1 MGAFYARTNTGI
13 IPCLSSLIHCF
24 SPIAKMN
31 LLFISLLLLPLISA
45 AENEEVPTSSVTD
58 PETSN
63 TVSQPIDIPLREY
76 NVSFHKS
83 PAVNGTVSAPDQST
97 LFIQDFTFN
106 GTYRYAFFWAG
117 ETYDNNTLPDNYTG
131 TTFLNPEGEPHS
143 WTYEEIVKME
153 NIPGNTKSLG
163 TYDMKN
169 VTLHLPDGM
178 KVSQLKFLA
187 VRSPYHIYMH
197 KTKPTKPNETI
208 HTEGHRLDWCHV
220 RFPDEGL
227 RVMSGSGKVLFSSL
241 LLLVAS
247 GLTIFM

>member
-1 MGAFYARTNTGI
+1 MGAFYARTNTSI

-58 PETSN
+58 PETSG

-83 PAVNGTVSAPDQST
+83 PAVNGTVSALDQST
-97 LFIQDFTFN
+97 LFIHNFTFN
-106 GTYRYAFFWAG
+106 GTDRFAFFWAG
-117 ETYDNNTLPDNYTG
+117 ENYNNTLPDNFTG
-131 TTFLNPEGEPHS
+131 TTFLNPEAEPHGWHS
-143 WTYEEIVKME
+143 FIVRSAAELSSFIVKIKDKKE
-153 NIPGNTKSLG
+153 SLG
-163 TYDMKN
+163 TYDKKN

-178 KVSQLKFLA
+178 KISQLKFLA
-187 VRSPYHIYMH
+187 VRSPDM
-197 KTKPTKPNETI
+197 
-208 HTEGHRLDWCHV
+208 EGQRKNWGHV

-227 RVMSGSGKVLFSSL
+227 RVMSDEGLRVMSGSRKVLFSSL

>member
-45 AENEEVPTSSVTD
+45 SENEEVPTSSVTD

-83 PAVNGTVSAPDQST
+83 PAVNGTVSALDQST
-97 LFIQDFTFN
+97 LFIHNFDFN
-106 GTYRYAFFWAG
+106 GTDRFAFFWAG
-117 ETYDNNTLPDNYTG
+117 ENYNNTLPDNFTG
-131 TTFLNPEGEPHS
+131 TTFLNPEGEPSS
-143 WTYEEIVKME
+143 WTYEEIVKMKE
-153 NIPGNTKSLG
+153 MKDVKETMKQSLG
-163 TYDMKN
+163 TYDKKN
-169 VTLHLPDGM
+169 VTLHLPEGM

-187 VRSPYHIYMH
+187 VWSPDM
-197 KTKPTKPNETI
+197 
-208 HTEGHRLDWCHV
+208 EGQRGDWGHV

-247 GLTIFM
+247 GLTRFM

>member
-45 AENEEVPTSSVTD
+45 SENEEVPTSSVTD

-83 PAVNGTVSAPDQST
+83 PAVNGTVSALDQST
-97 LFIQDFTFN
+97 LFIHNFDFN
-106 GTYRYAFFWAG
+106 GTDRFAFFWAG
-117 ETYDNNTLPDNYTG
+117 ENYNNTLPDNFTG
-131 TTFLNPEGEPHS
+131 TTFLNPEGEPSS
-143 WTYEEIVKME
+143 WTYEEIVKMKE
-153 NIPGNTKSLG
+153 MKDVKETMKQSLG

-187 VRSPYHIYMH
+187 VWSPDM
-197 KTKPTKPNETI
+197 
-208 HTEGHRLDWCHV
+208 EGQRKNWGHV

-227 RVMSGSGKVLFSSL
+227 RVMSDEGMRVMSGSGKVLFSSL